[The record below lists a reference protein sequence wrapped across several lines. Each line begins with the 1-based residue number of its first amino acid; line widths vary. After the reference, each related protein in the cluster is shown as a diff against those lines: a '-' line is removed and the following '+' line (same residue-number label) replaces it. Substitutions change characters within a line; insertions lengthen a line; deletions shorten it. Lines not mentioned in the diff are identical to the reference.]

1 MLHRWTQGLSTVST
15 VLVSLICWALG
26 CSLSS
31 SGPELGHVMESECCG
46 CSAVT
51 KEMSTS
57 GKHEKDVLELRASV
71 QLLPSCTEE
80 IEHVSLA

>member
-1 MLHRWTQGLSTVST
+1 MLHRKTWRLSTVST

-31 SGPELGHVMESECCG
+31 SDHVFGHVMVSKCCG

-51 KEMSTS
+51 RKMSTS
-57 GKHEKDVLELRASV
+57 GKHEKDVLELYASA
-71 QLLPSCTEE
+71 QLLPSCMEE
-80 IEHVSLA
+80 INMSLV